1 MNEPLDREVT
11 VVTPEQVQLQFQ
23 TAGIGSRAAAH
34 LLDSVILIFVNVLLF
49 VFVILVSRLYSGSWL
64 PDLADYL
71 LAITIVLWIVLN
83 LGYFVCSE
91 AFMGGQTLGKR
102 WLGLRVIQNN
112 GQSATLLSIIIRN
125 LFRLL
130 DVMPLFYFVGMLSI
144 FLSSKDKRIGDMVAG
159 TLVVVEARFER
170 IKRRKQLEKAIA
182 RKNYPEIVMGH
193 IEEAMRQGITAKDW
207 QLLQAWIERVP
218 TMSDA
223 RLAELAA
230 PIAHYFAEKLEQD
243 SAIAQDASAFLV
255 KLYETL
261 REDWEV

>member
-34 LLDSVILIFVNVLLF
+34 LLDSLILIFVNVLLF

-130 DVMPLFYFVGMLSI
+130 DVMPVFYFVGMLSI

-159 TLVVVEARFER
+159 TLVVIEVRFER

-182 RKNYPEIVMGH
+182 RKNFPEIVFH
-193 IEEAMRQGITAKDW
+193 IEEAPRQGITAKDW
-207 QLLQAWIERVP
+207 QLLQAWVERVP
-218 TMSDA
+218 TMPDA

-230 PIAHYFAEKLEQD
+230 PIAHYFAEKLDQD
-243 SAIAQDASAFLV
+243 SAIADDASAFLI
-255 KLYETL
+255 KLYEIL

>member
-1 MNEPLDREVT
+1 MNESLDKEVT
-11 VVTPEQVQLQFQ
+11 VITPEQVQLQFQ
-23 TAGIGSRAAAH
+23 TAGIGSRAIAH
-34 LLDSVILIFVNVLLF
+34 LLDCLILLVVNVLLF

-64 PDLADYL
+64 PALADYL
-71 LAITIVLWIVLN
+71 LAITIVLWIILN

-102 WLGLRVIQNN
+102 RLGMRVIQNN

-130 DVMPLFYFVGMLSI
+130 DMMPAFYFVGVLSM
-144 FLSSKDKRIGDMVAG
+144 FLSSKDKRVGDMVAG
-159 TLVVVEARFER
+159 TMVVIEARFER

-182 RKNYPEIVMGH
+182 RKNYPEIVWH
-193 IEEAMRQGITAKDW
+193 VEENLRQEVTAKDW
-207 QLLQAWIERVP
+207 QLLQAWVERVP
-218 TMSDA
+218 TMPDA
-223 RLAELAA
+223 RLAELAT
-230 PIAHYFAEKLEQD
+230 PIAHYFAIKLGQD
-243 SAIAQDASAFLV
+243 SAITYDACAFLV

>member
-1 MNEPLDREVT
+1 MEEPLDREVT

-34 LLDSVILIFVNVLLF
+34 LLDSLILIFVNVLLF

-83 LGYFVCSE
+83 LGYFVCLE

-182 RKNYPEIVMGH
+182 RKNYPEIAMGQ
-193 IEEAMRQGITAKDW
+193 IEEASRQGITAKDW

-243 SAIAQDASAFLV
+243 SAIADDASAFLV